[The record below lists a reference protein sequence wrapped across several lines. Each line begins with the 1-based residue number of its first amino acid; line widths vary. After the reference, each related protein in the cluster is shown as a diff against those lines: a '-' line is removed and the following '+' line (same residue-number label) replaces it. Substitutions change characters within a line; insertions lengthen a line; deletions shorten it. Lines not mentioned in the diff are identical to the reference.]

1 MSVKRFV
8 AIGLIYGVVS
18 LAWMMLAGSVAFR
31 THELDRSLSGEMT
44 SLWGPRLLAQAAPF
58 WTIAPDNI
66 QRDNPDLKSLVVP
79 AASDIRAD
87 IAHEHRDKG
96 LLWYS
101 TFTVNFRSTYRF
113 EPSPPA
119 GADTDGTV
127 HFDLPHNM
135 APLDLAVLVDG
146 NAVELPYE
154 QRVNGRLRIP
164 MDLTAPHTLEVSYR
178 GSGQDFWAYCPGD
191 VHSHLSNRQTWG
203 KDGLPVGSSMGEL
216 RNFTLAVHTD
226 FTDIDYPSGSRSPSS
241 PATVTDDGTMSKWTF
256 ENAIMQQPMGIAMP
270 HRPNAGPIVS
280 RMTLL
285 APVSLLFFFTVVFT
299 VVVLKDIPL
308 HPMHYLF
315 LAAGFFAFHI
325 LLAYLADHL
334 NIHLAFWI
342 AAAVSVLLVVSYLRL
357 VAGVKFAV
365 FYAGAAQLVY
375 LVGFSYAFFWVGMT
389 GLAVTIGAVLTLG
402 VLMQVTGRLDWS
414 KVFAKPS
421 PPPLPAEDP
430 GDGWTDAAAAGV
442 EFD

>member
-1 MSVKRFV
+1 MSVKRFL
-8 AIGLIYGVVS
+8 AIGLIYGTVS
-18 LAWMMLAGSVAFR
+18 VAWMMLAGSVAFR
-31 THELDRSLSGEMT
+31 TYELDNSLSAEMS
-44 SLWGPRLLAQAAPF
+44 SLWGPRLIAQPAPF
-58 WTIAPDNI
+58 WTTAPDDV
-66 QRDNPDLKSLVVP
+66 QRDDPDLRNLVVP
-79 AASDIRAD
+79 AASDIEAR
-87 IAHEHRDKG
+87 IVHEHRDKG

-101 TFTVNFRSTYRF
+101 TFTVDFRSTYRF
-113 EPSPPA
+113 EPGA
-119 GADTDGTV
+119 GAGGTV
-127 HFDLPHNM
+127 HFDLPWDM
-135 APLDLAVLVDG
+135 APIDLSVLVDG
-146 NAVELPYE
+146 NAVELPYD

-164 MDLTAPHTLEVSYR
+164 MDLSRPHTLEVSYR
-178 GSGQDFWAYCPGD
+178 GSGQDYWAYCPGE
-191 VHSHLSNRQTWG
+191 VHSHLNDRSLQDNVG
-203 KDGLPVGSSMGEL
+203 VPVSSTMGEL
-216 RNFTLAVHTD
+216 RNFALTVHTD
-226 FTDIDYPSGSRSPSS
+226 FTDIDYPSGSRSPST
-241 PATVTDDGTMSKWTF
+241 PATVADGGTTSKWTF
-256 ENAIMQQPMGIAMP
+256 ENAITAQPMGIAMP

-334 NIHLAFWI
+334 NIHLTFWI

-357 VAGVKFAV
+357 VAGMKFAV

-389 GLAVTIGAVLTLG
+389 GLAITIAAVLTLG

-414 KVFAKPS
+414 KVFAKSS
-421 PPPLPAEDP
+421 PPPLPPEDR
-430 GDGWTDAAAAGV
+430 GEGWTDVATAEV
-442 EFD
+442 ESD

>member
-1 MSVKRFV
+1 MSVKRFM

-18 LAWMMLAGSVAFR
+18 VAWMMLAGSVAFR
-31 THELDRSLSGEMT
+31 THELDRSLSGEMS
-44 SLWGPRLLAQAAPF
+44 SLWGPRLIAQSAPF
-58 WTIAPDNI
+58 WTIARDDI

-79 AASDIRAD
+79 AASDIEAR

-101 TFTVNFRSTYRF
+101 TFTVDFRSTYRF
-113 EPSPPA
+113 EPSPRT
-119 GADTDGTV
+119 GTDTDGKV
-127 HFDLPHNM
+127 HFNLPSRMPPMDLVVR
-135 APLDLAVLVDG
+135 LDDNDVD
-146 NAVELPYE
+146 LPYE
-154 QRVNGRLRIP
+154 QRINGRLRIP
-164 MDLTAPHTLEVSYR
+164 MDLSQPHTLEVSYR
-178 GSGQDFWAYCPGD
+178 GNGQDYWAYCPGE
-191 VHSHLSNRQTWG
+191 VHSQISNRQAWG
-203 KDGLPVGSSMGEL
+203 KEGLPVGSSMGEL
-216 RNFTLAVHTD
+216 QNFTLTVHTD

-241 PATVTDDGTMSKWTF
+241 PATVAEGGTTSKWAF
-256 ENAIMQQPMGIAMP
+256 QNAIMRQPMGIAMP

-389 GLAVTIGAVLTLG
+389 GLAITIGAVLTLG
-402 VLMQVTGRLDWS
+402 VLMQITGRLDWS
-414 KVFAKPS
+414 KVFAKSP
-421 PPPLPAEDP
+421 PPPLPGDGP
-430 GDGWTDAAAAGV
+430 DDGWTDAAAAGV
-442 EFD
+442 ESD